1 MSNDNKDVI
10 DGFIFEHE
18 AEAAQAAK
26 EADGIR
32 YVKEKTDMNDPKM
45 VLQIYNKMIRQNL
58 FETAVGF
65 AYLKELQEYLEVSP
79 YILKDEILP
88 ISVSHKALE
97 ESIRKKLKIPE
108 KPQKETEEAEKKA
121 REKQEQGYQ
130 KKYRIT
136 LFFTIILA
144 VSIAGMFLITANSN
158 NLNILNYE
166 NEIINRYA
174 QWEQELIERE
184 EAVKAKETELGIAV
198 TETDLAEPEQGI
210 GGTE

>member
-18 AEAAQAAK
+18 AEAVQAAK